1 VSGPLLNLLI
11 GIALFIVGHALH
23 ASCLTI
29 FGYFRLATGL
39 WTLCPIPTMDGW
51 VIGCGLLGRSA

>member
-11 GIALFIVGHALH
+11 GIALFIVGRVLH
-23 ASCLTI
+23 ASCLMI
-29 FGYFRLATGL
+29 FGCYNLGIGL
-39 WTLCPIPTMDGW
+39 WTLCLIPTMDGW